1 MKVSY
6 TKLFE
11 KGFAKCPRAIQDKI
25 LLWIKT
31 VESAGI
37 REVRKRPGYHDEPLK
52 GKLRGRRSARM
63 SRSYRLIY
71 VELVEGVHL
80 ELIEVHKHD
89 Y

>member
-1 MKVSY
+1 MVQVSY

-11 KGFAKCPRAIQDKI
+11 KGFAKYPRAIQEKI

-52 GKLRGRRSARM
+52 GKLRGEQ
-63 SRSYRLIY
+63 I
-71 VELVEGVHL
+71 G
-80 ELIEVHKHD
+80 
-89 Y
+89 

>member
-11 KGFAKCPRAIQDKI
+11 KGFP
-25 LLWIKT
+25 
-31 VESAGI
+31 S
-37 REVRKRPGYHDEPLK
+37 YHDEPLK
-52 GKLRGRRSARM
+52 GKLKGNRSARM

-71 VELVEGVHL
+71 CELVEGVHL
-80 ELIEVHKHD
+80 KLIEVHKHD